1 MDKVVPFNSGKYNLR
16 FVVRSATI
24 ELYKVRERDPVIKKH
39 AIIMLKNVDNGK
51 EVVHPINQFIV
62 ENYRNKSYNSMAVAS
77 FRIVSFLNWIFFD
90 SQNPLQQLEQLN
102 FDCATEFL
110 FLLTKRG
117 NQKSTVK
124 SYENT
129 LYQFY
134 VYLSDHDI
142 LKAIDR
148 SEVLDMKE
156 KQFTKLIY
164 NQNSFGESI
173 HDFKTELIIPFIE
186 TAYYETNPIAL
197 GVYYQFFGGLRMSEV
212 VNLTKSNVRN
222 IGAYGEFGQIVLID
236 DTHLRTDLTTTS
248 GTGEVKKN
256 RSQPIFPYRT
266 LLKKLNMNHVRKYS
280 SKETNALFL
289 NKDGNPMSGDSY
301 RKQFHR
307 LQRTFVKNLMK
318 DSDIRISSYGHYL
331 DSMKWSTHIGRGVFS
346 NLMAEY
352 TDNVLEVAVSRG
364 DSNLNSSL
372 SYLADTKRIMEK
384 LQQELE
390 LLYKGDF
397 LD

>member
-1 MDKVVPFNSGKYNLR
+1 MNTVVPFGRSKLNLR
-16 FVVRSATI
+16 FVVRSSTI
-24 ELYKVRERDPVIKKH
+24 ELYRDLKRGPVVKKH
-39 AIIMLKNVDNGK
+39 AIIMLKNVDNGR
-51 EVVHPINQFIV
+51 EVVHPINQFII

-77 FRIVSFLNWIFFD
+77 FRIVSFLNWLFFER
-90 SQNPLQQLEQLN
+90 QNPLQELEQLSL
-102 FDCATEFL
+102 DCATEFL
-110 FLLTKRG
+110 FTLTKKG

-124 SYENT
+124 SYEKI
-129 LYQFY
+129 LYRFY
-134 VYLSDHDI
+134 VYLYDHDI
-142 LKAIDR
+142 LQGIDR
-148 SEVLDMKE
+148 NEVLDMKE

-164 NQNSFGESI
+164 NRNSIGERI

-186 TAYYETNPIAL
+186 TAFYEVNPIAL

-212 VNLTKSNVRN
+212 VNIAKSSVRN
-222 IGAYGEFGQIVLID
+222 VGSYGEFGQIIRID

-256 RSQPIFPYRT
+256 RSQPIFPYRG
-266 LLKKLNMNHVRKYS
+266 LLKKLYMNHVKKYS

-289 NKDGNPMSGDSY
+289 NKDGKPMSGESY
-301 RKQFHR
+301 RKQFQR
-307 LQRTFVKNLMK
+307 LQKTFVKNLMK
-318 DSDIRISSYGHYL
+318 NSDIRISSYGHYL

-364 DSNLNSSL
+364 DTNLNSSL
-372 SYLADTKRIMEK
+372 TYLADTKRIMDK